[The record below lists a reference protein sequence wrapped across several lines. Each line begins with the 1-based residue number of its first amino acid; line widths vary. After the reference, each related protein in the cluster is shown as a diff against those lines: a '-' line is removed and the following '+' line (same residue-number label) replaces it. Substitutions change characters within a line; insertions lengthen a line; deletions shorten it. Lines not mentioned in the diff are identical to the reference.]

1 MKKALL
7 LVNLGTPDKP
17 TYFSVFRYLRE
28 FLTDGRVININPI
41 LRFILVTF
49 IIVPFRSFS
58 SSKLYKELW
67 TENGSPLLFHTNE
80 LANKLDSV
88 TDYDVY
94 YAMRYQK
101 PSLKKVINEIMRSNP
116 DEIIILPL
124 FPHYAA
130 ATTGSVF
137 EEVQKYISK
146 YWVVPKVTFIN
157 QFYDNKLFIKSWV
170 EKAQKFDL
178 DSFDK
183 IIFSYHGI
191 PNSHVDN
198 VYYDSMCSDHN
209 CETEITEDNKFC
221 YKATCY
227 ETTRLLAHE
236 LNLPSHKIVTSFQ
249 SRLTNKWL
257 TPFTDQ
263 LLEEYANNDV
273 KKVLIFS
280 PAFTADCLETIIELG
295 VEYKEMFID
304 MGGEELEFVPSLNS
318 SDSFVKALSDIVD
331 NR

>member
-1 MKKALL
+1 
-7 LVNLGTPDKP
+7 
-17 TYFSVFRYLRE
+17 
-28 FLTDGRVININPI
+28 
-41 LRFILVTF
+41 VTF
-49 IIVPFRSFS
+49 CIVPFRSFS
-58 SSKLYKELW
+58 SSKLYKQLW
-67 TENGSPLLFHTNE
+67 TENGSPLLFHTKE
-80 LANKLDSV
+80 LANKLDQIS
-88 TDYDVY
+88 DYDVY

-101 PSLKKVINEIMRSNP
+101 PSLKKVIDKIMKSNP

-137 EEVQKYISK
+137 QEVQKYISR
-146 YWVVPKVTFIN
+146 YWVVPKITFIN
-157 QFYDNKLFIKSWV
+157 QFYDNKLFIQAWV
-170 EKAQKFDL
+170 DKAKKFDL

-198 VYYDSMCSDHN
+198 VYFDSMCSDHD
-209 CETEITEDNKFC
+209 CEIGITDKNKFC

-227 ETTRLLAHE
+227 QTTKLLASE
-236 LNLPSHKIVTSFQ
+236 LEISSDKIITSFQ

-257 TPFTDQ
+257 TPFTDEV
-263 LLEEYANNDV
+263 LEDFSKNDV

-295 VEYKEMFID
+295 VEYKEMFLE

-318 SDSFVKALSDIVD
+318 SDSFVQALSDIVSK
-331 NR
+331 R